1 MANLKKSDV
10 DHLKVYGICN
20 RMLSTGEEGYAK
32 GCSCS
37 PWPQKSFYNFSLK
50 RLTIILTSPSCT
62 CINLMTL
69 NYTLQYI

>member
-10 DHLKVYGICN
+10 DHLKVYEISN

-37 PWPQKSFYNFSLK
+37 P
-50 RLTIILTSPSCT
+50 
-62 CINLMTL
+62 
-69 NYTLQYI
+69 